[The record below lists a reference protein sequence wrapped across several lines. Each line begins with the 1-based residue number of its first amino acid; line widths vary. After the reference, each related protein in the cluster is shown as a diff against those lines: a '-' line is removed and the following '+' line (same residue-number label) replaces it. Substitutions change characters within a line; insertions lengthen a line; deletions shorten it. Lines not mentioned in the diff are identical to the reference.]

1 MTASG
6 HNSLSVPPE
15 AFLTHS
21 VLQDALVFAAAAV
34 VVALL
39 DRRERRRVVRV
50 VLLGALGFAIHFA
63 AHLAADSG
71 MRGASALDLT
81 GRAIAATA
89 AVALFGT
96 LFFDVLLPL
105 VKMRPPRILR
115 DLAIAAGSI
124 AATLAVLSSGKVEV
138 VGIVATSAVL
148 TAVVGWALQ
157 DTLAN
162 VMGGLA
168 LQLDGSV
175 KADDWVTFGETTGVV
190 REVGWRQTTL
200 ETRNRDFLVI
210 PNSLFMKSAVTLR
223 GKGVPGDAP
232 RERRWIRFS
241 VEAGVAPSAVVSC
254 AQEALWRES
263 LAGVDAEPEPDCVFL
278 DFGDSASHFAV
289 RYWLTDMFRADV
301 TDSLVRTRLWFALH
315 RAGLP
320 IAFPVRQV
328 ILTPDDAEARSR
340 AADALR
346 AARRAA
352 LERVSIF
359 APLTPEEHDRLAEG
373 MSRAPFAAGE
383 SIVLQGAAGHHLY
396 VLTKGRAEV
405 RVSVSGSPERTV
417 ATLEAPDF
425 FGEMGLLTGE
435 PRKATVVALTDA
447 EAWRV
452 EKADFKAIVERRP
465 AVAEAIAALVSER
478 EVGLAAVREGLSED
492 AKRMRVAKSQPL
504 TLAKIREF
512 FGIG

>member
-1 MTASG
+1 LPS
-6 HNSLSVPPE
+6 E

-21 VLQDALVFAAAAV
+21 VLQDALVFAAAAFF
-34 VVALL
+34 VALL
-39 DRRERRRVVRV
+39 DRRERRRVVRL
-50 VLLGALGFAIHFA
+50 VLLGALGFGIHGA
-63 AHLAADSG
+63 AHLASDSG
-71 MRGASALDLT
+71 MRGAAALDLT
-81 GRAIAATA
+81 GRAIAAIA

-96 LFFDVLLPL
+96 LLFDVLLPL

-124 AATLAVLSSGKVEV
+124 AATLAVLASGKIEV

-175 KADDWVTFGETTGVV
+175 KAGDWVTFGETTGLV

-200 ETRNRDFLVI
+200 ETRNRDFLVV
-210 PNSLFMKSAVTLR
+210 PNSLFMKTAVTLR
-223 GKGVPGDAP
+223 GKGIPDGP
-232 RERRWIRFS
+232 HERRWVRFS
-241 VEAGVAPSAVVSC
+241 VESGVPPSAVLAC
-254 AQEALWRES
+254 AHEMLWRDPV
-263 LAGVDAEPEPDCVFL
+263 AGVDAEPEPDCVFL
-278 DFGDSASHFAV
+278 EFGDSASNFAV

-301 TDSLVRTRLWFALH
+301 TDSAVRTRLWFALG
-315 RAGLP
+315 RAGLA

-328 ILTPDDAEARSR
+328 TVRPDDADTRAR
-340 AADALR
+340 AADEAR
-346 AARRAA
+346 AAGRAA
-352 LERVSIF
+352 LESVSIL
-359 APLTPEEHDRLAEG
+359 APLTSEERDRLAHG
-373 MSRAPFAAGE
+373 MSRMPFGE
-383 SIVLQGAAGHHLY
+383 GEAIVRQGAAGHHLY
-396 VLTKGRAEV
+396 ILTSGRAEV
-405 RVSVSGSPERTV
+405 RVSVAGLPERAV
-417 ATLEAPDF
+417 ATLEAPEF

-435 PRKATVVALTDA
+435 PRKATVVALADS

-452 EKADFKAIVERRP
+452 EKAGFKAILEQRP
-465 AVAEAIAALVSER
+465 AVAGAIAELVAER
-478 EVGLAAVREGLSED
+478 EAELEAVLEGLSED
-492 AKRMRVAKSQPL
+492 AKRSRMERSQPL

>member
-1 MTASG
+1 MPS
-6 HNSLSVPPE
+6 E

-71 MRGASALDLT
+71 MRGAAALDLA
-81 GRAIAATA
+81 GRAIAAIA
-89 AVALFGT
+89 AVALVGT

-105 VKMRPPRILR
+105 VRMRPPRILR

-148 TAVVGWALQ
+148 TAVIGWALQ

-175 KADDWVTFGETTGVV
+175 KAGDWVTFGETTGLV
-190 REVGWRQTTL
+190 REVGWRQTSL
-200 ETRNRDFLVI
+200 ETRNGDLLVV
-210 PNSLFMKSAVTLR
+210 PNSLFMKTAVTLR
-223 GKGVPGDAP
+223 GKGGVSGAP
-232 RERRWIRFS
+232 RERRWVRFG
-241 VEAGVAPSAVVSC
+241 VESGVAPSAVVAC
-254 AQEALWRES
+254 AQEALGREPIV
-263 LAGVDAEPEPDCVFL
+263 GVDAEPEPDCVFL
-278 DFGDSASHFAV
+278 DFGDSGSHYAV
-289 RYWLTDMFRADV
+289 RYWLTDMFRADP
-301 TDSLVRTRLWFALH
+301 TDSVVRTRLWFALH
-315 RAGLP
+315 RAGIP
-320 IAFPVRQV
+320 TAFPVRKV
-328 ILTPDDAEARSR
+328 ILTPDDADARAR
-340 AADALR
+340 AADASR

-359 APLTPEEHDRLAEG
+359 APLTSEEHDRLAEG
-373 MSRAPFAAGE
+373 MSRALFAAGE
-383 SIVLQGAAGHHLY
+383 AIVLQGAAGHHLY

-405 RVSVSGSPERTV
+405 RVSVAGSLERAV

-447 EAWRV
+447 EVWRV
-452 EKADFKAIVERRP
+452 EKADFKAILEKRP
-465 AVAEAIAALVSER
+465 AVAETIAALVSDR
-478 EVGLAAVREGLSED
+478 EVGLAAVREGVSEE
-492 AKRMRVAKSQPL
+492 ARRMRLERSRPL

-512 FGIG
+512 FGID

>member
-1 MTASG
+1 MS
-6 HNSLSVPPE
+6 SE
-15 AFLTHS
+15 AFLTHA
-21 VLQDALVFAAAAV
+21 VLQDALVFAAAAF

-71 MRGASALDLT
+71 MRGASAIDLT
-81 GRAIAATA
+81 GRAIAAIA

-175 KADDWVTFGETTGVV
+175 KAGDWVTFGETTGVV

-210 PNSLFMKSAVTLR
+210 PNSLFMKTAVTLR
-223 GKGVPGDAP
+223 GKGVPGGAP
-232 RERRWIRFS
+232 RERRWIRFG
-241 VEAGVAPSAVVSC
+241 VESGVTPSEVVAC
-254 AQEALWRES
+254 AQEALWRDPV
-263 LAGVDAEPEPDCVFL
+263 AGVDAAPEPDCVFL
-278 DFGDSASHFAV
+278 EFGDSASHFAV
-289 RYWLTDMFRADV
+289 RYWLTDMFLADA
-301 TDSLVRTRLWFALH
+301 TDSAVRTRLWFALR

-328 ILTPDDAEARSR
+328 TVTSDDAEARARSSESAR
-340 AADALR
+340 ASG
-346 AARRAA
+346 RAA

-359 APLTPEEHDRLAEG
+359 APLTPEERDRLAQG
-373 MSRAPFAAGE
+373 MSLLPFGE
-383 SIVLQGAAGHHLY
+383 GEAIVRQGAAGHHLY

-405 RVSVSGSPERTV
+405 RVSVSGSPERAV

-435 PRKATVVALTDA
+435 PRKATVVALADS

-452 EKADFKAIVERRP
+452 EKAGFKAILEKRP
-465 AVAEAIAALVSER
+465 AVAGAIAALVSER
-478 EVGLAAVREGLSED
+478 EAELAAVREGLSEEG
-492 AKRMRVAKSQPL
+492 RRSRVERSQPL
-504 TLAKIREF
+504 TLARIREF

>member
-1 MTASG
+1 LPS
-6 HNSLSVPPE
+6 E

-21 VLQDALVFAAAAV
+21 VLQDALVFAAAAA
-34 VVALL
+34 VVALV

-50 VLLGALGFAIHFA
+50 VLLGGLGFAIHLAAHFA
-63 AHLAADSG
+63 ADLG
-71 MRGASALDLT
+71 LGGATALDLT
-81 GRAIAATA
+81 GRAIAAIA

-96 LFFDVLLPL
+96 LVFDVLLPL
-105 VKMRPPRILR
+105 VRMRPPRILR
-115 DLAIAAGSI
+115 DLAIAAGAI

-148 TAVVGWALQ
+148 TAVIGWALQ

-175 KADDWVTFGETTGVV
+175 KAGDWVTFGDTTGLV
-190 REVGWRQTTL
+190 REIGWRQTTL
-200 ETRNRDFLVI
+200 ETRNRDFLVV
-210 PNSLFMKSAVTLR
+210 PNSVFMKTAVTLR
-223 GKGVPGDAP
+223 GKGVAGDAR

-241 VEAGVAPSAVVSC
+241 VESGVAPSAVVAC
-254 AQEALWRES
+254 AQESLWRDPV
-263 LAGVDAEPEPDCVFL
+263 AGVDAEPEPDCVFL

-289 RYWLTDMFRADV
+289 RYWLTDMFQADT
-301 TDSLVRTRLWFALH
+301 TDSVVRTRLWFALH

-320 IAFPVRQV
+320 IAFPVRHV
-328 ILTPDDAEARSR
+328 TVTPDDAHARTQEAGAS
-340 AADALR
+340 R

-359 APLTPEEHDRLAEG
+359 SPLTPEEHERLAEG

-383 SIVLQGAAGHHLY
+383 SIVLQGAVGHHLY

-405 RVSVSGSPERTV
+405 RVSVPGSPERAV

-447 EAWRV
+447 EVWRV
-452 EKADFKAIVERRP
+452 EKADFKAILEKRP
-465 AVAEAIAALVSER
+465 AIAGAVAELVAER
-478 EVGLAAVREGLSED
+478 DAELAAVREGLSAE
-492 AKRMRVAKSQPL
+492 ARRARVERSQPL
-504 TLAKIREF
+504 TLARIREF
-512 FGIG
+512 FGID